1 MKQTRATAWGGR
13 SAGSAGKE
21 RSKPLILIREGARFM
36 GKPYSQE
43 LREAIIKAVAG
54 GCTLEQ
60 AAKDHEVSVSTVTRL
75 LRRSRATGNCRPD
88 KFGGHKPHALEP
100 HEEQVRRLVR
110 EQPEIT
116 LKQMQARLLKQ
127 GIDVSKS
134 SIARFF
140 DHLDPE
146 EAAGRRVCRNFGF
159 RLLRRR
165 WLVDESASDGVRDA
179 KSEEWST

>member
-1 MKQTRATAWGGR
+1 MR
-13 SAGSAGKE
+13 
-21 RSKPLILIREGARFM
+21 
-36 GKPYSQE
+36 
-43 LREAIIKAVAG
+43 
-54 GCTLEQ
+54 
-60 AAKDHEVSVSTVTRL
+60 
-75 LRRSRATGNCRPD
+75 
-88 KFGGHKPHALEP
+88 
-100 HEEQVRRLVR
+100 
-110 EQPEIT
+110 
-116 LKQMQARLLKQ
+116 ARLLKQ